1 MDTTRI
7 GYIANMMLRLK
18 KPVMLVGNA
27 GSAKT
32 VLLGGLLKD
41 LDEDAWLFYNINF
54 NSMTEAV
61 DTQVSPTPTPN
72 PGPNPTPYPTPIPQ
86 P

>member
-61 DTQVSPTPTPN
+61 DTQVSTTPTLIPN
-72 PGPNPTPYPTPIPQ
+72 PNPYT
-86 P
+86 